1 MVVFSVVIT
10 VVSVVASCSEIFIQM
25 KLGVPEKNWG
35 WGEVAEI
42 GGDS

>member
-25 KLGVPEKNWG
+25 KLGVPEKKLG
-35 WGEVAEI
+35 GEVAEI
-42 GGDS
+42 GGGS